1 MAPLRVRINE
11 LRTAKGWTQ
20 AELADA
26 AGVTRATVNRLE
38 NGKPASIDFAVLEK
52 LADALEVD
60 PGFLI
65 VREKARRS
73 RE

>member
-1 MAPLRVRINE
+1 MALIVRIKE

-38 NGKPASIDFAVLEK
+38 NGKPASIDFAVLDR
-52 LADALEVD
+52 LADALKVD

-65 VREKARRS
+65 VREKGRRG
-73 RE
+73 RG